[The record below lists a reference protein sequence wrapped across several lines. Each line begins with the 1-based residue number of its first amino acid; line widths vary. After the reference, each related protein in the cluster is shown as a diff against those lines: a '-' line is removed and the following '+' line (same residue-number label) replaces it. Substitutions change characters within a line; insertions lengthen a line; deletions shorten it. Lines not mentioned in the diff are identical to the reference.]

1 MIGRV
6 LLAALLAGIAAGLFY
21 GAVQHV
27 RLTPLILEA
36 EKYEKAGGHTHDH
49 TAMATMTEAAPAQT
63 TPEATVAQSAPQA
76 ETPAAGEDEGW
87 QPADGAERTLYTFL
101 ASILAGAGFAAIL
114 AGVSLLSGVRI
125 TPRNGLLWGIAGFF
139 AVHLAPAAGLAPEL
153 PGMPAADLLAR
164 QVWWVGT
171 IVATAAAIWLF
182 TQREEAWAKVAAI
195 VLVALP
201 HVIGAPQPPTHES
214 GVPPGLTTEFA
225 ANTLAAAA
233 LLWVAIG
240 VFLGYTM
247 DRFVKEA

>member
-36 EKYEKAGGHTHDH
+36 ERYEKAGGHAHDH
-49 TAMATMTEAAPAQT
+49 NAMATTTEAAP
-63 TPEATVAQSAPQA
+63 AQSAPQA
-76 ETPAAGEDEGW
+76 EPATADEDEGW
-87 QPADGAERTLYTFL
+87 APADGAERTLYTFL

-114 AGVSLLSGVRI
+114 AGVSLLSGVKI
-125 TPRNGLLWGIAGFF
+125 TPRNGLLWGVAGFF

-153 PGMPAADLLAR
+153 PGMPSADLLAR
-164 QVWWVGT
+164 QAWWVGT
-171 IVATAAAIWLF
+171 IIATAAAIWLF
-182 TQREEAWAKVAAI
+182 TQREEAWAKVAAV

-214 GVPPGLTTEFA
+214 GVPPGLTTQFA

-247 DRFVKEA
+247 DRFVKET

>member
-6 LLAALLAGIAAGLFY
+6 ILAALLAGIAAGLFY

-36 EKYEKAGGHTHDH
+36 EKYENAGDGHANDH
-49 TAMATMTEAAPAQT
+49 AAVATTTSTEATGPAAEAAPEQET
-63 TPEATVAQSAPQA
+63 WAPQ
-76 ETPAAGEDEGW
+76 
-87 QPADGAERTLYTFL
+87 DGAERTLFTFL
-101 ASILAGAGFAAIL
+101 ASIVAGAGLAAIL

-125 TPRNGLLWGIAGFF
+125 TPRNGVLWGLAGFL

-153 PGMPAADLLAR
+153 PGMPAADLAAR

-171 IVATAAAIWLF
+171 IIATAVAIWLF
-182 TQREEAWAKVAAI
+182 TQRIEMWAKIAAVI
-195 VLVALP
+195 LVALP
-201 HVIGAPQPPTHES
+201 HIIGAPQPPTHES
-214 GVPPGLTTEFA
+214 GVPAGLSAEFA

-233 LLWVAIG
+233 LLWLAIG
-240 VFLGYTM
+240 GFLGFTM